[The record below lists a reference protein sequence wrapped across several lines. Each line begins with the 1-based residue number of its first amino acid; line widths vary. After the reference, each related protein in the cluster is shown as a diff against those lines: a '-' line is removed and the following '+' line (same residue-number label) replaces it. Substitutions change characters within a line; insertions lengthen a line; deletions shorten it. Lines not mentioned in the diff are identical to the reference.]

1 MSDSVARF
9 FLWEEKEKTEG
20 KDIYLPKVKIRFK
33 LQQADSIYIYIYIIY
48 NIIYAREHRLTKRD
62 REKKREGEREEKREE
77 TVLASAIHTLKL
89 E

>member
-9 FLWEEKEKTEG
+9 FLREEKEKTEG

-33 LQQADSIYIYIYIIY
+33 LQQADSIYIY
-48 NIIYAREHRLTKRD
+48 AREHRLTKRD
-62 REKKREGEREEKREE
+62 REKRREGEREEKREE